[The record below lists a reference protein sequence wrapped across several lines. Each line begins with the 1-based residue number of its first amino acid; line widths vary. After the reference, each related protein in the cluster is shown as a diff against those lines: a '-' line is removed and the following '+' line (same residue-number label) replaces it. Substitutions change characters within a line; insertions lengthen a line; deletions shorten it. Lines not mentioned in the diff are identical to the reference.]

1 MSRSTFLQ
9 GMAGDPLSLPVEYQ
23 DLVIKMNSH
32 QEVEVANITE
42 DRGNEGNN
50 GRYPMFSILS
60 DVQMEEEVSG
70 VPSQRFSSPLSPIFS
85 T

>member
-32 QEVEVANITE
+32 QEVEVGDITE
-42 DRGNEGNN
+42 DRGNEGDT
-50 GRYPMFSILS
+50 GRYSMFSILS

-70 VPSQRFSSPLSPIFS
+70 VPSQRFSSLLSPIFS

>member
-9 GMAGDPLSLPVEYQ
+9 GTAGDPLSLPVEYQ
-23 DLVIKMNSH
+23 DLLIKMNSH
-32 QEVEVANITE
+32 HEVEVGDITE
-42 DRGNEGNN
+42 DTGNEGDT

-60 DVQMEEEVSG
+60 DVQIEEDVSG
-70 VPSQRFSSPLSPIFS
+70 VPSQRFSSLLSPIFS